1 MIRGDL
7 LAIASRYTDQPEALL
22 IALSE
27 AGAFRLDRFKAC
39 VECGRDDVK
48 YKGRGLC
55 KLCYN
60 RMRWRDR
67 RAGYVQEVMD
77 AYHAGHNVMEDFDL
91 TPVKWKG
98 IQNDWT
104 KLQRDE

>member
-1 MIRGDL
+1 MRGDL

-27 AGAFRLDRFKAC
+27 AGALRLERFKAC
-39 VECGRDDVK
+39 VECGRSDVA

-55 KLCYN
+55 KTCYN
-60 RMRWRDR
+60 RKRWRDR

-77 AYHAGHNVMEDFDL
+77 AYHMGHNVMEDFDL
-91 TPVKWKG
+91 TPMKWMR
-98 IQNDWT
+98 IQRDWT
-104 KLQRDE
+104 KLQREE